1 MTRLEVVATRTID
14 IPEIGTVTL
23 YKRRGNRSLRLSLSA
38 NGEIRVSLPTW
49 VPYKA
54 GEQFARSKASWIAA
68 HRRPIGSGLR
78 HGQAI
83 GKAHRLHFAPSP
95 AAAKVTTR
103 LKQNQIE
110 VTHPSAYERLHP
122 AVQKAAHAASIRAL
136 RKEAEHLL
144 PQRLRDLA
152 ARTGFSYKSVGV
164 KHLKSR
170 WGSCST
176 EQDIT
181 LNLFLMQLPW
191 HLIDYVL
198 LHELTHTKV
207 MRHGAPFWA
216 ELQRHVPH
224 AKQLRKEI
232 SAHHPVLDVGT

>member
-1 MTRLEVVATRTID
+1 MATKTIN

-23 YKRRGNRSLRLSLSA
+23 YKRRGNRSLRLSLGA
-38 NGEIRVSLPTW
+38 GGEIRVSLPTW

-54 GEQFARSKASWIAA
+54 GEQFARSRASWIAA
-68 HRRPIGSGLR
+68 HRRPQGGGLR

-83 GKAHRLHFAPSP
+83 GKAHRLYFAPSL
-95 AAAKVTTR
+95 AATKITTR
-103 LKQNQIE
+103 LKQNHIE
-110 VTHPSAYERLHP
+110 ITHPSAYEHLHP
-122 AVQKAAHAASIRAL
+122 EVQKAARSASIRAL

-152 ARTGFSYKSVGV
+152 RQTGFSYQNVGI
-164 KHLKSR
+164 KQLKSR
-170 WGSCST
+170 WGSCSAD
-176 EQDIT
+176 QKIT

-198 LHELTHTKV
+198 LHELTHTKI
-207 MRHGAPFWA
+207 MQHGAPFWA
-216 ELQRHVPH
+216 ELQRHAPG

-232 SAHHPVLDVGT
+232 SAHHPILITSDA